1 MFGPKAKDKPVL
13 NYDREHD
20 VLYISLGRPAPSYS
34 DEDGV
39 RGVLIRRAIGTGE
52 ITGATIIDYSKRD
65 KKQLQKVLPFRVNQK
80 EVNL

>member
-1 MFGPKAKDKPVL
+1 MFGPKVKGKPAL
-13 NYDREHD
+13 NYDQEHD
-20 VLYISLGRPAPSYS
+20 VLYISLGPPVPSYS

-65 KKQLQKVLPFRVNQK
+65 KKQLQKVLPFRVNL
-80 EVNL
+80 V